1 MGKTSIKQLIK
12 STALVTKTTQKQT
25 DEIVKAFIE
34 ELKLAL
40 CKGNA
45 VTIQGLATLK
55 PVQREPRVGH
65 NPATGEKLTIPAHD
79 TITFK
84 VSKKF
89 KNTLNGGK

>member
-1 MGKTSIKQLIK
+1 MEKTSMKQLIE

-45 VTIQGLATLK
+45 VTIQGFATLK

-65 NPATGEKLTIPAHD
+65 NPSTGEMLNIPSRYTVKLI
-79 TITFK
+79 I
-84 VSKKF
+84 SKKF
-89 KNTLNGGK
+89 KDLLND

>member
-1 MGKTSIKQLIK
+1 MEKTSMKQLIE

-25 DEIVKAFIE
+25 DETIRAFIE

-45 VTIQGLATLK
+45 ITIQGFATLK
-55 PVQREPRVGH
+55 PVQLEPRVGH
-65 NPATGEKLTIPAHD
+65 NPSTGETLNIPSRYTVKLI
-79 TITFK
+79 

-89 KNTLNGGK
+89 KDLLND

>member
-1 MGKTSIKQLIK
+1 MEKTSMKQLIE

-25 DEIVKAFIE
+25 DETIRAFIE

-45 VTIQGLATLK
+45 ITIQGFATLK
-55 PVQREPRVGH
+55 PVQLEPRVGH
-65 NPATGEKLTIPAHD
+65 NPSTGETLNIPSRHTVKLI
-79 TITFK
+79 

-89 KNTLNGGK
+89 KDLLND

>member
-1 MGKTSIKQLIK
+1 MEKTSMKQLIE

-25 DEIVKAFIE
+25 DENVKAFIE

-45 VTIQGLATLK
+45 VTIQGFATLK

-65 NPATGEKLTIPAHD
+65 NPSTGKTINILSRYTVKLI
-79 TITFK
+79 

-89 KNTLNGGK
+89 KDTLNV

>member
-1 MGKTSIKQLIK
+1 MEKTSMKQLIE

-25 DEIVKAFIE
+25 EETVRAFIE
-34 ELKLAL
+34 ELKLVL

-45 VTIQGLATLK
+45 ITIQRFATLK

-65 NPATGEKLTIPAHD
+65 NPSTGETLNIPSRYTVKLI
-79 TITFK
+79 

-89 KNTLNGGK
+89 KDLLND

>member
-1 MGKTSIKQLIK
+1 MEKTSMKQLIE

-25 DEIVKAFIE
+25 DETIRAFIE

-45 VTIQGLATLK
+45 ITIQGFATLK
-55 PVQREPRVGH
+55 PVQLEPRVGH
-65 NPATGEKLTIPAHD
+65 NPSTGETLNIPSRYTVKLI
-79 TITFK
+79 

-89 KNTLNGGK
+89 KDLLNG